1 MKRMG
6 ITGGEYEKMTQKA
19 SPPSKKVK
27 NGCFAFI
34 IGGGICA
41 FGEGMSMI
49 YEKLG
54 IGADDVRLLVPLT
67 LIVIAAVLTAV
78 GVFDKIAYYAG
89 AGTIVPITGFANS
102 IVSPA
107 MEFKS
112 EGKILG
118 TGAQMFRIA
127 GPVLAYGSAAA
138 VIYGVIYYIFM
149 R

>member
-1 MKRMG
+1 MG

-19 SPPSKKVK
+19 SPPSKKLK
-27 NGCFAFI
+27 NGCLAFT

-41 FGEGMSMI
+41 FGEGLSMI

-54 IGADDVRLLVPLT
+54 IGADDVKLLVPLT
-67 LIVIAAVLTAV
+67 LIVIAAVLTAI
-78 GVFDKIAYYAG
+78 GAFDKIAYYAG

-127 GPVLAYGSAAA
+127 GPVLAYGSASA